1 MRSRL
6 IALVAV
12 AVMLAIGAGALYTR
26 LDDGASGTEDSAV
39 DQINRKRIL
48 HNQPTLPADY
58 LLNETPPPTST
69 ASPLGASQQSFAPP
83 PCGRGGI
90 TGGEEIVAQYG
101 EVRRGCERFGNLL
114 LFTTLGVGDGR
125 GGIGIFECAEGDTS
139 CLTGEAPAT
148 GGPWV
153 FYPAPRP
160 GGVTTL
166 ALPSPNILIVS
177 NGGGQMCFN
186 LLTREYIVGR
196 SCLGLE

>member
-1 MRSRL
+1 MRFRVV
-6 IALVAV
+6 AGLVAV
-12 AVMLAIGAGALYTR
+12 LLAAGAGLVYVQVSG
-26 LDDGASGTEDSAV
+26 DGAAGGEDSV
-39 DQINRKRIL
+39 LDQVNRKLIL
-48 HNQPTLPADY
+48 HGQPTLAS
-58 LLNETPPPTST
+58 LTQEAPPTE
-69 ASPLGASQQSFAPP
+69 SPGALPPTPFPTFSPP

-101 EVRRGCERFGNLL
+101 EVRRGCEQFGNLL
-114 LFTTLGVGDGR
+114 LFTTLGVGDGP

-148 GGPWV
+148 GGPWL

-166 ALPSPNILIVS
+166 ALPSPNILIIS

-186 LLTREYIVGR
+186 LLTREYIVGQ